1 MRLVGSVEQPL
12 PLVAVLEVSGAVL
25 TWVVDDPA
33 GADAAQIDFTD
44 AARADWLWQVV
55 GASGHV
61 ALLSSAGQAQEAAS
75 LDIAPGSLARLHRL
89 ALGHWLRRWWP
100 ASQRD
105 GIPALDRAL
114 LDAEVALLTAGAQG
128 YFTDD
133 TLDSDVSQLLAPH
146 AAALAGHAY
155 SDDSRVREMVRA
167 GAELA
172 DEVGLEGA
180 DWAELS
186 VAVEDS
192 ATALT
197 MPTGFR
203 DDYAL
208 AAGSEPGPGPGAA
221 IGRGVAS
228 INWGAVPPRHLR
240 RRRGHRR
247 LERRGGRSGRRRRG
261 TRGRHRPR
269 PGHRCGGPG
278 PLRRHQRRRRP
289 GRRRP
294 GHRPPGRRAARR
306 ADGIGGLEPRLADDV
321 GDHRRPDD
329 RDERTA
335 GGPGPDSRLGAGP
348 PGPTTARCLPGRSVG
363 ERVFLL
369 RVAPASLC

>member
-61 ALLSSAGQAQEAAS
+61 ALLSSAGEAQEAGS
-75 LDIAPGSLARLHRL
+75 LDIAPGALAPLHRL

-146 AAALAGHAY
+146 AAALTGHAH

-172 DEVGLEGA
+172 DEVGLEGE

-208 AAGSEPGPGPGAA
+208 AAGSQPGPGPGTA

-228 INWGAVPPRHLR
+228 INWGAVPPGIFDAAEDTVDWSVEAAGPAVVAVVRAAVIGPDPATDVAVRVRSGDISGAGALDA
-240 RRRGHRR
+240 
-247 LERRGGRSGRRRRG
+247 GGRATVPLVDGQRSGL
-261 TRGRHRPR
+261 TES
-269 PGHRCGGPG
+269 
-278 PLRRHQRRRRP
+278 
-289 GRRRP
+289 
-294 GHRPPGRRAARR
+294 AAWNH
-306 ADGIGGLEPRLADDV
+306 DW
-321 GDHRRPDD
+321 
-329 RDERTA
+329 
-335 GGPGPDSRLGAGP
+335 
-348 PGPTTARCLPGRSVG
+348 PTTAVIIG
-363 ERVFLL
+363 
-369 RVAPASLC
+369 APMTETTEPREARDRIRAWVRARLDQPPPDAYLAEVLASESSY